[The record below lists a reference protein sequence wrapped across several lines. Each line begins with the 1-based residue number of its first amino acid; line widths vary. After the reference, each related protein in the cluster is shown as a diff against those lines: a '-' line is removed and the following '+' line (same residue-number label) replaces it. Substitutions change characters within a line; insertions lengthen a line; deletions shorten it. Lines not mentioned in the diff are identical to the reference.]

1 VVGAHPGTARAQA
14 LVIMK
19 LSTLRDHW
27 STYARAVPSWLTRPL
42 WDQFAALLPVRAEF
56 DPAHPLRCCH
66 RRRIDD
72 RIVLDKLLQ
81 VLRFGCSYQG
91 IADTT
96 CSATAI
102 RRPPR

>member
-1 VVGAHPGTARAQA
+1 
-14 LVIMK
+14 MK

-27 STYARAVPSWLTRPL
+27 STCARRTIMADSPPVGSIRRPVV
-42 WDQFAALLPVRAEF
+42 PVRAEL
-56 DPAHPLRCCH
+56 DPAHPLRCH

-72 RIVLDKLLQ
+72 RIVFDKLLQ

-96 CSATAI
+96 CSATTI

>member
-1 VVGAHPGTARAQA
+1 

-27 STYARAVPSWLTRPL
+27 STCARRTIMAGSPL

-56 DPAHPLRCCH
+56 DPGHPLRCCH

-72 RIVLDKLLQ
+72 RIVFDKLLQ

-96 CSATAI
+96 CSATTI